1 MRAFPLLVLLIAP
14 SSACNH
20 GAHAHLTQLEH
31 RYAADRARIEGVA
44 LDLSRLT
51 VTQRQVIAT
60 YVEAKQVWETSQS
73 IYQESA
79 SQSALATRTLE
90 QAAAD
95 FADAE
100 RNFKIAAIAMVTI
113 AAGSIICRGTETTR
127 QFRARLGREGVPM
140 DRLEDVDHIFPRSRG
155 GIDHP
160 LNYQPLERSLNR
172 SLGNNVVDKFLQA
185 PVGFVTGMAV
195 SALGVLGGC
204 N

>member
-1 MRAFPLLVLLIAP
+1 
-14 SSACNH
+14 
-20 GAHAHLTQLEH
+20 
-31 RYAADRARIEGVA
+31 
-44 LDLSRLT
+44 
-51 VTQRQVIAT
+51 
-60 YVEAKQVWETSQS
+60 
-73 IYQESA
+73 
-79 SQSALATRTLE
+79 
-90 QAAAD
+90 
-95 FADAE
+95 
-100 RNFKIAAIAMVTI
+100 
-113 AAGSIICRGTETTR
+113 
-127 QFRARLGREGVPM
+127 M